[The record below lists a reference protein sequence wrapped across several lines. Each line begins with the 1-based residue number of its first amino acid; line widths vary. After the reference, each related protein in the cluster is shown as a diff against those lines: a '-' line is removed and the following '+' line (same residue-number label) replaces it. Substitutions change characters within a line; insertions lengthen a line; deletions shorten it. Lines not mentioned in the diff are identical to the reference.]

1 LCTNNGH
8 RRDHTKSAR
17 SQKDFSIAPWHSD
30 F

>member
-8 RRDHTKSAR
+8 RRDHTKSEC